1 MVGRERL
8 SAEDRRAAIVR
19 SATTVFARSNYRVA
33 AMAEIAREAGISEPA
48 VYKYFP
54 SKKQLFLTILERVR
68 EGTLGHWQELVDQ
81 EPDPVRTI
89 ARIALSQY
97 DAVLAHP
104 DTLKVQFQALS
115 ETGDAD
121 IREVL
126 HRSFAAYRD
135 FLASLL
141 ERCRPVGAPARS
153 LDLGAAT
160 WTMLAVG
167 FTLNVTS
174 LLGFQDDLG
183 RTTLEGLVES
193 LARTFLDQPGTL
205 DLLAER
211 TSEP

>member
-8 SAEDRRAAIVR
+8 SAEARRASIVR

-68 EGTLGHWQELVDQ
+68 EGTLGHWQELADQ
-81 EPDPVRTI
+81 ETDPVRTI

-97 DAVLAHP
+97 DAVQAHP

-135 FLASLL
+135 FLAALL
-141 ERCRPVGAPARS
+141 ERSVAPRATVNGRE
-153 LDLGAAT
+153 LGAAT

-167 FTLNVTS
+167 FTLNLTS

-183 RTTLEGLVES
+183 RTTLEGLVEALS
-193 LARTFLDQPGTL
+193 RSFLDSPGTL
-205 DLLAER
+205 DALAER